1 MYNRQLTTILVNSY
15 SGVDEYGDMLTT
27 LDGSRTIQGSINIH
41 SQSTTDDIR
50 YQNAEYLI
58 LTKDKNISDQDRLL
72 FNNQE
77 YKVLYVNPFGR
88 LNQVW
93 VSK

>member
-27 LDGSRTIQGSINIH
+27 LDGSRTIQGSINIY

>member
-1 MYNRQLTTILVNSY
+1 MGSVNLYKQNSF
-15 SGVDEYGDMLTT
+15 
-27 LDGSRTIQGSINIH
+27 
-41 SQSTTDDIR
+41 DDIR
-50 YQNAEYLI
+50 YQQAEYLI
-58 LTKDKNISDQDRLL
+58 LTKDKNITDKDTLV
-72 FNNQE
+72 FNGQE